1 MVTTPS
7 LYIHCRYEQQGDFL
21 RYLSTQNILI
31 ITFDETQFYAMNK
44 QEPIVRIGE
53 VFFHDVLFTTT
64 VISIFALAFLIVK
77 LTFMPIVRWII
88 NREVSL
94 LQFSKL
100 QKKIKTEKN
109 TRFITLM

>member
-1 MVTTPS
+1 MK
-7 LYIHCRYEQQGDFL
+7 Y
-21 RYLSTQNILI
+21 
-31 ITFDETQFYAMNK
+31 
-44 QEPIVRIGE
+44 
-53 VFFHDVLFTTT
+53 TT

-100 QKKIKTEKN
+100 QKKIKERKRAN
-109 TRFITLM
+109 TYG